1 MKDVSN
7 DVEILINQV
16 DMLEEAQ
23 IEHMVQAAVDKWG
36 RVDYA
41 VNSAGTPSLL
51 LLSLHFLFSLMGD
64 SKRCL
69 DVLVNGFGGQEL
81 VATATAQ
88 PQ

>member
-23 IEHMVQAAVDKWG
+23 IEHIIQAAVDKWG

-41 VNSAGTPSLL
+41 VNSAGASLYPSSLIPHL
-51 LLSLHFLFSLMGD
+51 HHLSSPVGIKKVWVD
-64 SKRCL
+64 CA
-69 DVLVNGFGGQEL
+69 DE
-81 VATATAQ
+81 
-88 PQ
+88 